1 MTPQLYRAL
10 LATASEVS
18 PALHDHMRQ
27 LGPVTMPN
35 RKPLGIAQF
44 LARVIIGQQ
53 LSTKAANT
61 IWNRIKAAANESEQ
75 RIPAFFTAENLATLR
90 ACGASGNKAKALLAI
105 NEAHSDGRIAA
116 ARLRRLEPAARDAA
130 LRDLHGVGQWT
141 IDMAGMFYFGDPD
154 VWPEGD
160 LAVSRTFRSY
170 LNKRQLRRYEDTVR
184 RFTPNRSYLAL
195 YMWRIIDGIPS

>member
-1 MTPQLYRAL
+1 MTPKLHRTL
-10 LATASEVS
+10 LATAADVS
-18 PALHDHMRQ
+18 PALHNHMRQ

-61 IWNRIKAAANESEQ
+61 IWNRIRTAAKDSEQ
-75 RIPAFFTAENLATLR
+75 RIPAFFTQENLATLR
-90 ACGASGNKAKALLAI
+90 ACGASGNKAKALLAS
-105 NEAHSDGRIAA
+105 NEAHNDGRIAA

-130 LRDLHGVGQWT
+130 LKELHGIGQWT
-141 IDMAGMFYFGDPD
+141 IDMAAMFYFGDTD

-160 LAVSRTFRSY
+160 LAVSRTFRGY
-170 LNKRQLRRYEDTVR
+170 LDARQLKRYEDTVA
-184 RFTPNRSYLAL
+184 RFAPNRSYLAL